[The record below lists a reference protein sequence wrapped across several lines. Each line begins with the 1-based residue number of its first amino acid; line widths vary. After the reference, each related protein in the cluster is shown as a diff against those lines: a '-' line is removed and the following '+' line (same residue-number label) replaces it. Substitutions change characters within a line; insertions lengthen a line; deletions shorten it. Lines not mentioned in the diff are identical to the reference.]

1 MSTDNTGDIGRP
13 GGPVRVRLAEPA
25 DYDAVRAL
33 LLRAYESRFWITS
46 AYRSMLLDIEG
57 HVARSR
63 PDGHGGQTGGEDLL
77 LAVDGEAILGA
88 VFVPRDT
95 QTGPDGAVEQ
105 SFGRLGVDP
114 AAAGRGIARTLVEH
128 VEDLARDRGAERI
141 AIHSGPQMHGAHR
154 MYEHLGYRRRPE
166 REDLVV
172 DSGQRLLV
180 YTRELGRS
188 DAATVFGQADTPIA
202 SGRYRLLASAAGDWS
217 RLQTIVLRLTGLDQ
231 HVKIEWTDDVP
242 ASPAGT
248 ADATAGPGTPPAVY
262 DSLTDRRIS
271 SDGYLLSYEWETVW
285 RSLHSVGAVD
295 LYPVDLRDEIDA
307 LNQQLFDD
315 VNNGPYKVLFAGSLG
330 AARVAKGVWEARL
343 AELDFRLAS
352 RRYLFGERLTDSDVR
367 LFVTLASFDQGYR
380 PSFPVE
386 LGAAARITDFPN
398 LWAYARDLHAT
409 PGFATQREDRANGI
423 LPRKD
428 GTWRSAFGEPGDGK
442 PVDGNP
448 TERWNAPAN
457 REHLGGSPL
466 FSGPGGAG
474 SWEQLR
480 GWTEARRAGNLTGL

>member
-1 MSTDNTGDIGRP
+1 MTATPATAQPSDPDP
-13 GGPVRVRLAEPA
+13 LAPERLVE
-25 DYDAVRAL
+25 
-33 LLRAYESRFWITS
+33 
-46 AYRSMLLDIEG
+46 
-57 HVARSR
+57 
-63 PDGHGGQTGGEDLL
+63 QT
-77 LAVDGEAILGA
+77 
-88 VFVPRDT
+88 
-95 QTGPDGAVEQ
+95 PDGA
-105 SFGRLGVDP
+105 FR
-114 AAAGRGIARTLVEH
+114 RRTNHFRTLFG
-128 VEDLARDRGAERI
+128 D
-141 AIHSGPQMHGAHR
+141 GP
-154 MYEHLGYRRRPE
+154 
-166 REDLVV
+166 
-172 DSGQRLLV
+172 
-180 YTRELGRS
+180 
-188 DAATVFGQADTPIA
+188 GQAPVA
-202 SGRYRLLASAAGDWS
+202 SGRYRLFVSAGCGWS
-217 RLQTIVLRLTGLDQ
+217 RRQTIVLRLTGLDQ
-231 HVKIEWTDDVP
+231 HISIGWVGSRTSEGRTFDNQPDGVDPVTGARLLDDLYRDTEPDYEGRATVP
-242 ASPAGT
+242 T
-248 ADATAGPGTPPAVY
+248 VY
-262 DSLTDRRIS
+262 DLQEKRVVSND
-271 SDGYLLSYEWETVW
+271 YHLLSYEWETVW

-428 GTWRSAFGEPGDGK
+428 GTWRSAFGEPGDGQ

-457 REHLGGSPL
+457 REHLGGSPR

>member
-1 MSTDNTGDIGRP
+1 MTATPATAQPSDPDP
-13 GGPVRVRLAEPA
+13 LAPERLVE
-25 DYDAVRAL
+25 
-33 LLRAYESRFWITS
+33 
-46 AYRSMLLDIEG
+46 
-57 HVARSR
+57 
-63 PDGHGGQTGGEDLL
+63 QT
-77 LAVDGEAILGA
+77 
-88 VFVPRDT
+88 
-95 QTGPDGAVEQ
+95 PDGA
-105 SFGRLGVDP
+105 FR
-114 AAAGRGIARTLVEH
+114 RRTNHFRTLFG
-128 VEDLARDRGAERI
+128 D
-141 AIHSGPQMHGAHR
+141 GP
-154 MYEHLGYRRRPE
+154 
-166 REDLVV
+166 
-172 DSGQRLLV
+172 
-180 YTRELGRS
+180 
-188 DAATVFGQADTPIA
+188 GQAPVA
-202 SGRYRLLASAAGDWS
+202 SGRYRLFVSAGCGWS
-217 RLQTIVLRLTGLDQ
+217 RRQTIVLRLTGLDQ

-428 GTWRSAFGEPGDGK
+428 GTWRSAFGEPGDGQ

-474 SWEQLR
+474 NWEQLR